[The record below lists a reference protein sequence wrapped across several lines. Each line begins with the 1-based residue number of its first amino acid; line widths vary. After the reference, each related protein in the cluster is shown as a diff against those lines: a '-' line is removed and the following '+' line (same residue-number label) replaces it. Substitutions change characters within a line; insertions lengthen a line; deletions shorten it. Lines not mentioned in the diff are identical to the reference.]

1 MTNAVG
7 GFEWPGSS
15 MNELKLIYIPSLE
28 DTFIYNT
35 ETASACGVQFYYERR
50 ATMLIQN
57 NNNTAA
63 TVQHRNI
70 N

>member
-28 DTFIYNT
+28 DTFIYN
-35 ETASACGVQFYYERR
+35 RR
-50 ATMLIQN
+50 
-57 NNNTAA
+57 
-63 TVQHRNI
+63 QHALVEYSFI
-70 N
+70 MKGELQC